1 MKGMTIAA
9 AIGLLFAVLVAGSPF
24 LFLLGA
30 GPNSD
35 SAGGVG
41 FALMFVTVPMG
52 AIVGLVSWIMLVV
65 VSIIGVFRVRGES
78 TVRIIIT
85 IAAPILL
92 LLPLGV
98 LIWGF
103 VIAMSTEFANVH
115 AATPT
120 TWALIGAMILGG
132 MVLAIISGLTSP
144 PKNVALEGST
154 S

>member
-24 LFLLGA
+24 LLFLGA
-30 GPNSD
+30 DPNSD
-35 SAGGVG
+35 TAGGAG
-41 FALMFVTVPMG
+41 FALMFVTIPMG

-78 TVRIIIT
+78 TVRLIIT

-92 LLPLGV
+92 ILPIGV

-103 VIAMSTEFANVH
+103 VNALSTEFANFH

-132 MVLAIISGLTSP
+132 VVLAIISGLTSP